1 MNFRTL
7 PLFDSSSVTVCNPPS
22 RTLFQSSGGRAS
34 LGLFP
39 CSRHAGPPS
48 HQGVR
53 RREGE
58 LEVERVCR
66 AGWAPPPPPP
76 PPPPPFMSWT
86 LEPLPSRS
94 WGKPL
99 NTRAFSPPGG
109 PRSPAFHTSAT
120 NEVSKLSEQ
129 GEGSLTSTRERLSCG
144 ETAAPV
150 GQITS
155 DIKTTEQC
163 AVVWL
168 RGWKRREK
176 AQLAQKKRSVWP
188 KNKMIDAAFFRG
200 VQYDVRC
207 DQCGVY
213 GLW

>member
-22 RTLFQSSGGRAS
+22 RTLFQSSGGWAS

-76 PPPPPFMSWT
+76 PPPPPFLSWT

-99 NTRAFSPPGG
+99 NTRLFSAGSGQGLQPFTRRPLMRFQNSQSKVKGAWPPHEKGWAAERRQL
-109 PRSPAFHTSAT
+109 PS
-120 NEVSKLSEQ
+120 VK
-129 GEGSLTSTRERLSCG
+129 SLLTLK
-144 ETAAPV
+144 P
-150 GQITS
+150 Q
-155 DIKTTEQC
+155 
-163 AVVWL
+163 
-168 RGWKRREK
+168 
-176 AQLAQKKRSVWP
+176 
-188 KNKMIDAAFFRG
+188 NN
-200 VQYDVRC
+200 VQ
-207 DQCGVY
+207 
-213 GLW
+213 